1 MHRTPK
7 PRRSVLYMP
16 GSNSRAM
23 EKARELP
30 ADSLI
35 FDLEDAVAP
44 EAKDSARSNASAAI
58 RAGGY
63 GRREVVVRVNGIDT
77 PWFKEDLAA
86 AATCGAD
93 AVLLPK
99 VESGKTIDE
108 AVHQLARAGAQDE
121 LPVWIMT
128 ETPRGVLDLDNILT
142 DQPRVEV
149 IVMGTSDL
157 AKEMHLPSTANRA
170 GLMHALG
177 HCLLTARAHS
187 LDIIDGVH
195 LALDDTDGFLDA
207 CLQGRNLGFD
217 GKSLIHPRQIPAAN
231 ECFSISEAEA
241 ANAHEIVNAWQ
252 AAQQENSG
260 ITVVRGQLIEQLHV
274 DAAERVL
281 AIFAAT
287 EELNR
292 QSETN
297 QADHSADT
305 K

>member
-44 EAKDSARSNASAAI
+44 EAKDAARTRSAAI

-77 PWFKEDLAA
+77 PWFEEDLRSRAPVA
-86 AATCGAD
+86 LMPCCC
-93 AVLLPK
+93 PK
-99 VESGKTIDE
+99 SNPAKHRRSCPSTGSG
-108 AVHQLARAGAQDE
+108 RSAGRSA
-121 LPVWIMT
+121 VWIMT
-128 ETPRGVLDLDNILT
+128 ETPRGVLDLDNISD
-142 DQPRVEV
+142 DQPRVQV

-157 AKEMHLPSTANRA
+157 AKEMRLASAANRA

-177 HCLLTARAHS
+177 HCVLTARAHG

-195 LALDDTDGFLDA
+195 LALDDTDGFRSA
-207 CLQGRNLGFD
+207 CQQGRDLGFD
-217 GKSLIHPRQIPAAN
+217 GKSLIHPRQIGSQMSA
-231 ECFSISEAEA
+231 
-241 ANAHEIVNAWQ
+241 
-252 AAQQENSG
+252 
-260 ITVVRGQLIEQLHV
+260 
-274 DAAERVL
+274 L
-281 AIFAAT
+281 ASLRLKPRT
-287 EELNR
+287 PGNC
-292 QSETN
+292 
-297 QADHSADT
+297 
-305 K
+305 